1 MKHYTESRLRIPRS
15 PQFPFFQQ
23 WPSEFASRTPIL
35 ILIILQLAQPSHA
48 NLSPNGDH
56 ATTGNVR
63 SPQDSATPKSST
75 DSLFDVCCSM
85 GKSSSLAID
94 FFNPS
99 NNNSEQM
106 NETCASMLQLDA
118 ISRPQVVDVESNLS
132 YAKRDWCQRVKHLC
146 CVSMRRR
153 RACRIGSEHVVQ
165 HGGQQCTEE
174 TWNTTV
180 EIQLHG
186 VAKEC
191 CLCRLV
197 WTANGSDLKEWHE
210 MRSSAQKSACPG
222 AGCCSL
228 LNNDSAQIPSNT
240 EAPGG
245 LDSHE
250 NLPQSDEGKQSTA
263 TNPVSPQPNEPDE
276 FEFTMVGGVGFSTN
290 RGSYTAQ
297 IDEVSG
303 TSASVPLT
311 TTSTVTEDTSIL
323 CHENYVWDKEQELC
337 IRLMTA
343 CPIGMYLNRTTNK
356 CTRRIATLES
366 CDAGYRFNEE
376 NSSCED
382 VNECVEGLVNG
393 SQACPGEGMSC
404 VNIPGTYNC
413 SCVSGFSMAQDG
425 SCVDINECDLLRNPC
440 HSGQQCRNI
449 IGSYQCVRQVP
460 CGFGYVLN
468 PKTQQCEDVNE
479 CKADPNI
486 CGPGMLCINVR
497 GGHKCVDQIC
507 PGKARRDKH
516 GNCVPCPPGYVFN
529 VTTGSCDDVN
539 ECSGSNLCKP
549 WEQCVNKKG
558 YFVCEQK
565 MNCVHGK
572 RPDSNGTVCVD
583 IDECME
589 KSFNCALDEVCVNT
603 DGGYKCVPSPCNP
616 TQIFD
621 YELKSCTCPKG
632 WKNVNET
639 CIDINECE
647 EMDNPCSPGETCI
660 NRAGGHRC
668 IKLNECPPGF
678 ERPSP
683 YSQCQDIDE
692 CALGIAK
699 CGDNMNCVNTA
710 GSYMCMCKQG
720 FKNLDDQ
727 TCIDLDECLLFGADS
742 VCPDPRARCVNTNGS
757 HICLCPEGYTW
768 QSYPVNKCVDIDECA
783 QQQDRCGKEHQCV
796 NLDGSYKCI
805 CAAGYQTGEN
815 HKSCVDIDECNGQP
829 DSPKLCPYSMCVNT
843 PGSFMCQ
850 CPYGFRLGRSNRCY
864 DIDECAEIED
874 VCQPKYATA
883 ASQTCVNLVG
893 GYRCVPSQCPPSY
906 KKTFLG
912 NGYRCDLDAAHACV
926 PGDSNCFAE
935 RPQRID
941 SIFKEL
947 DQNTR
952 IPQVLARVDT
962 KTMPHGVIRV
972 DLRQHYANDLRTRNP
987 IKVGQAFRL
996 RRSPSHAGQVEVVLI
1011 RSIPAPVDMLISLHL
1026 ISTRNDL
1033 QLGLAITKLY
1043 LFVTQSV
1050 EQRIRMKLAAPKRH
1064 IYKHEDFWTRLRRN
1078 N

>member
-1 MKHYTESRLRIPRS
+1 MV
-15 PQFPFFQQ
+15 
-23 WPSEFASRTPIL
+23 L
-35 ILIILQLAQPSHA
+35 INDQPSIKVNLTTNSFDQLHLAAQIWPNFVVA
-48 NLSPNGDH
+48 NEYERGE
-56 ATTGNVR
+56 
-63 SPQDSATPKSST
+63 QKSGYGRCYLPLT
-75 DSLFDVCCSM
+75 
-85 GKSSSLAID
+85 
-94 FFNPS
+94 
-99 NNNSEQM
+99 
-106 NETCASMLQLDA
+106 
-118 ISRPQVVDVESNLS
+118 VVDIESNLS

-186 VAKEC
+186 MLFVSFGLDSKRIGLEGMARNEVISPEKC
-191 CLCRLV
+191 M
-197 WTANGSDLKEWHE
+197 S
-210 MRSSAQKSACPG
+210 RSR
-222 AGCCSL
+222 
-228 LNNDSAQIPSNT
+228 
-240 EAPGG
+240 APGG

-583 IDECME
+583 I
-589 KSFNCALDEVCVNT
+589 
-603 DGGYKCVPSPCNP
+603 
-616 TQIFD
+616 
-621 YELKSCTCPKG
+621 
-632 WKNVNET
+632 
-639 CIDINECE
+639 NECE

-815 HKSCVDIDECNGQP
+815 HKSCVAHILGLRRCVNELSLKFRVLTLDDCACKLFGSKLNKFKIKLACSMLVNNETTIGKVYNPPVKQDHFVRGSIFRRFFKVHLRSKSGLMKTAERKITIQSLTEEDIDECNGQP

-864 DIDECAEIED
+864 DEKIFYWTVKHLSSPLKEAPFEGYTATFSPKMTRTDIVWFNFKPFYCDDGSLFQTTSTTVNSIPVKRQMCPSLSD
-874 VCQPKYATA
+874 VIGLPE
-883 ASQTCVNLVG
+883 
-893 GYRCVPSQCPPSY
+893 R
-906 KKTFLG
+906 
-912 NGYRCDLDAAHACV
+912 
-926 PGDSNCFAE
+926 SN
-935 RPQRID
+935 
-941 SIFKEL
+941 
-947 DQNTR
+947 
-952 IPQVLARVDT
+952 
-962 KTMPHGVIRV
+962 
-972 DLRQHYANDLRTRNP
+972 NDP
-987 IKVGQAFRL
+987 V
-996 RRSPSHAGQVEVVLI
+996 VVLVVSNDP
-1011 RSIPAPVDMLISLHL
+1011 SIKKFPV
-1026 ISTRNDL
+1026 
-1033 QLGLAITKLY
+1033 
-1043 LFVTQSV
+1043 
-1050 EQRIRMKLAAPKRH
+1050 
-1064 IYKHEDFWTRLRRN
+1064 
-1078 N
+1078 